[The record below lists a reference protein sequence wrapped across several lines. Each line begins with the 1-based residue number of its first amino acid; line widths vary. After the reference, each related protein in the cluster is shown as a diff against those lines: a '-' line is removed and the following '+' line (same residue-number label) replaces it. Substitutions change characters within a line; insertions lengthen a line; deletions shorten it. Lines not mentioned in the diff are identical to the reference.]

1 LPSSGKEPALANK
14 LHEHCDFLIIGS
26 GAAGLL
32 AAVKLAPHGKV
43 ILINKG
49 GIKDSNTYYSQ
60 GGIAAVMDREDSVAS
75 HVADTIAAGAGLCHE
90 DVVRDVISMGR
101 TIIEELVALGTPFD
115 TRDATLDL
123 TREAVHSHRRIAHV
137 QDATGKA
144 IMQALLQ
151 HVDAHPNVSHLQQHV
166 AVDLIT
172 SARLGG
178 SPQQNACIGAYILT
192 PDGQVKTCTAS
203 HTILATGGVGKVYS
217 VTTNPHAATG
227 DGIAM
232 AWRAG
237 CAAMN
242 MEFMQF
248 HPTCLYNPQGSTMM
262 LTEALRGEGAL
273 LVDRSGRRFCFDYH
287 EAGELAPRDVV
298 ARAIDHEMKKSGSDC
313 MFLDARPI
321 GKDKIH
327 HQFVNTNQR
336 LLEAGIDMGRD
347 LIPVVPAAHY
357 MCGGI
362 RTGIDGATNIPHLYV
377 IGESACTGL
386 HGANRLASNSLLEC
400 LVMAE
405 KCATRILESGSLPK
419 RSKIPLWDTSGI
431 RPEFERVPI
440 KHNWDEIR
448 AIMSNYVGIV
458 RSNDRLRRARRR
470 LHLIQEEITAYYW
483 QHPVSKELLELRNLS
498 IVAELIVRCAQQRKE
513 SRGLHYST
521 DYPQTLP
528 VAADTILTPGTE
540 TA

>member
-1 LPSSGKEPALANK
+1 LANQ
-14 LHEHCDFLIIGS
+14 LQEHCDFLIIGS

-32 AAVKLAPHGKV
+32 TAMKLAPHGRV
-43 ILINKG
+43 VLINKG
-49 GIKDSNTYYSQ
+49 GPSDSNTYYSQ
-60 GGIAAVMDREDSVAS
+60 GGIAAVMDEEDSVES
-75 HVADTIAAGAGLCHE
+75 HVTDTLAAGAGLCHE
-90 DVVRDVISMGR
+90 DVVRQVIGMGR
-101 TIIEELVALGTPFD
+101 TIIEELLAFGTPFD
-115 TRDATLDL
+115 TLDASLDL

-144 IMQALLQ
+144 IVQTLLQ
-151 HVDAHPNVSHLQQHV
+151 HADNHANVRHLQQHV

-172 SARLGG
+172 SARLGE
-178 SPQQNACIGAYILT
+178 SSQRNTCIGAYVLA
-192 PDGQVKTCTAS
+192 PSGQIKTITAS
-203 HTILATGGVGKVYS
+203 HTILATGGVGKVYM

-237 CAAMN
+237 CEAMN

-273 LVDRSGRRFCFDYH
+273 LVDRRGRRFCFDYH

-313 MFLDARPI
+313 MFLDARSI
-321 GKDKIH
+321 GEDKIR

-336 LLEAGIDMGRD
+336 LLDVGIDMSKE

-362 RTGIDGATNIPHLYV
+362 RTGIDGTTGIPHLYV

-405 KCATRILESGSLPK
+405 KCAARVLAGGSLPVRRK
-419 RSKIPLWDTSGI
+419 VPLWDTSGI

-448 AIMSNYVGIV
+448 ATMSNYVGIV
-458 RSNDRLRRARRR
+458 RSNERLRRAQRR
-470 LHLIQEEITAYYW
+470 LHLIQEEIMAYYW
-483 QHPVSKELLELRNLS
+483 QHPVSQELIELRNLS
-498 IVAELIVRCAQQRKE
+498 IVAELIVRCAQRRRE

-521 DYPQTLP
+521 DYPETLP
-528 VAADTILTPGTE
+528 AATDTILTPGAE
-540 TA
+540 EA

>member
-1 LPSSGKEPALANK
+1 MTEQR
-14 LHEHCDFLIIGS
+14 HEHCDFLIIGS

-32 AAVKLAPHGKV
+32 TAVKLAPHGKV
-43 ILINKG
+43 VLINKG
-49 GIKDSNTYYSQ
+49 GFSNSNTYYSQ
-60 GGIAAVMDREDSVAS
+60 GGIAAVVDEADSVES

-90 DVVRDVISMGR
+90 DVVREVAGMGR
-101 TIIEELVALGTPFD
+101 AIIDELVALGTPFD
-115 TRDATLDL
+115 TLETSLDL
-123 TREAVHSHRRIAHV
+123 TREAAHSHRRVAHV

-144 IMQALLQ
+144 IGQALLR
-151 HVDAHPNVSHLQQHV
+151 HVDAHANVRHLQNHV

-178 SPQQNACIGAYILT
+178 SPQHNTCIGAYILA
-192 PDGQVKTCTAS
+192 PGGEVKTFTAS
-203 HTILATGGVGKVYS
+203 HTILATGGVGKVYK

-237 CAAMN
+237 CEAMN

-273 LVDRSGRRFCFDYH
+273 LVDRGGRRFCFDYH

-321 GKDKIH
+321 GEDKIR

-336 LLEAGIDMGRD
+336 LLGVGIDMSRD

-362 RTGIDGATNIPHLYV
+362 RAGLDGATSIAHLYV

-405 KCATRILESGSLPK
+405 KCTARVLAGGSLPERK
-419 RSKIPLWDTSGI
+419 APQWDTSGI

-448 AIMSNYVGIV
+448 ATMSNYVGIV
-458 RSNDRLRRARRR
+458 RSNERLRRARRR
-470 LHLIQEEITAYYW
+470 LHLIQEEIMSYYW
-483 QHPVSKELLELRNLS
+483 QHPVSQELIELRNLS

-521 DYPQTLP
+521 DYPGTLP
-528 VAADTILTPGTE
+528 AAVDTILTPGTG
-540 TA
+540 TP

>member
-1 LPSSGKEPALANK
+1 LAQTQ
-14 LHEHCDFLIIGS
+14 HRHGDFLVIGS

-32 AAVKLAPHGKV
+32 AALKLAPHGRV
-43 ILINKG
+43 MLINKG
-49 GIKDSNTYYSQ
+49 GFSDSNTYYSQ
-60 GGIAAVMDREDSVAS
+60 GGIAAVMDEKDSVAS
-75 HVADTIAAGAGLCHE
+75 HVADTLAAGAGLCHE
-90 DVVRDVISMGR
+90 DVVREIVGMGR
-101 TIIEELVALGTPFD
+101 TIIDQLVAFGTPFD
-115 TRDATLDL
+115 TRDASLDL
-123 TREAVHSHRRIAHV
+123 TREGAHSHRRVAHV

-144 IMQALLQ
+144 IGKALLQ
-151 HVDAHPNVSHLQQHV
+151 QADAHPNIEHLQNHV

-178 SPQQNACIGAYILT
+178 SPKHNACIGAYILA
-192 PDGQVKTCTAS
+192 PDGQVKTFTAA
-203 HTILATGGVGKVYS
+203 HTILATGGVGKVYT
-217 VTTNPHAATG
+217 VTTNPHASTG

-237 CAAMN
+237 CQAMN
-242 MEFMQF
+242 LEFMQF
-248 HPTCLYNPQGSTMM
+248 HPTCLYRPQGSTMM

-273 LVDRSGRRFCFDYH
+273 LVDRQGKRFCFDYH

-321 GKDKIH
+321 GAEKIR
-327 HQFVNTNQR
+327 HQFVNTNER
-336 LLEAGIDMGRD
+336 LLGLGIDMSRD

-362 RTGIDGATNIPHLYV
+362 RAGIDGATNIGQLYV

-405 KCATRILESGSLPK
+405 KCAERVLTSEGQPRPAK
-419 RSKIPLWDTSGI
+419 VPLWDTSGI
-431 RPEFERVPI
+431 RPEFERVQI
-440 KHNWDEIR
+440 KQNWDEIR
-448 AIMSNYVGIV
+448 ATMSNYVGIV
-458 RSNDRLRRARRR
+458 RSNERLRRARRR
-470 LHLIQEEITAYYW
+470 LHLIHEEILAYYW
-483 QHPVSKELLELRNLS
+483 QHPISQELIELRNLS
-498 IVAELIVRCAQQRKE
+498 IVAELIVRSAQQRKE

-521 DYPQTLP
+521 DYPDLLP
-528 VAADTILTPGTE
+528 VAADTVLIPGAGE
-540 TA
+540 T

>member
-1 LPSSGKEPALANK
+1 LANQP
-14 LHEHCDFLIIGS
+14 HEHCDFLIIGS

-32 AAVKLAPHGKV
+32 TAMKLAPHGKV
-43 ILINKG
+43 VLINKG
-49 GIKDSNTYYSQ
+49 GPADSNTYYSQ
-60 GGIAAVMDREDSVAS
+60 GGIAAVMDERDSVES
-75 HVADTIAAGAGLCHE
+75 HVTDTLAAGAGLCHE
-90 DVVRDVISMGR
+90 DVVR
-101 TIIEELVALGTPFD
+101 TIIEELLAFGTPFD
-115 TRDATLDL
+115 TLDASLDL

-144 IMQALLQ
+144 IVQTLLQ
-151 HVDAHPNVSHLQQHV
+151 HADNHANVRHLQQHV

-172 SARLGG
+172 SARLGEG
-178 SPQQNACIGAYILT
+178 PQRNTCIGAYVLA
-192 PDGQVKTCTAS
+192 PSGQIKTITAS
-203 HTILATGGVGKVYS
+203 HTILATGGVGKVYT

-237 CAAMN
+237 CEAMN

-273 LVDRSGRRFCFDYH
+273 LVDRGGRRFCFDYH

-313 MFLDARPI
+313 MFLDARSI
-321 GKDKIH
+321 GEDKIR

-336 LLEAGIDMGRD
+336 LLDVGIDMSNE

-362 RTGIDGATNIPHLYV
+362 RTGIDGTTSIPHLYV

-405 KCATRILESGSLPK
+405 KCAARVLAGGNLPVRRK
-419 RSKIPLWDTSGI
+419 VPLWDTSGI

-448 AIMSNYVGIV
+448 ATMSNYVGIV
-458 RSNDRLRRARRR
+458 RSNERLRRAQRR
-470 LHLIQEEITAYYW
+470 LHLIQEEIMAYYW
-483 QHPVSKELLELRNLS
+483 QHPVSQELIELRNLS
-498 IVAELIVRCAQQRKE
+498 IVAELIVRCAQRRRE

-521 DYPQTLP
+521 DYPETLP
-528 VAADTILTPGTE
+528 AATDTILTPGAE
-540 TA
+540 EA